1 MFRDGNKYQTTM
13 KALILILTLLIS
25 GCSSFTSRS
34 DGFGEAYSGAKD
46 AVCYNDF
53 MLKAFNDNAF
63 LVGIASLPFNISNL
77 VLSTVIDTV
86 VLPIDLLSSKPPSKR
101 CNLVQ

>member
-1 MFRDGNKYQTTM
+1 M
-13 KALILILTLLIS
+13 KVSLLILTLLIS

-46 AVCYNDF
+46 AIC
-53 MLKAFNDNAF
+53 DNAF
-63 LVGIASLPFNISNL
+63 MVNAFSRDAFIVGFATLPFTISNL

-86 VLPIDLLSSKPPSKR
+86 LLPIDLIVEKEPAKP
-101 CNLVQ
+101 CALIQ

>member
-1 MFRDGNKYQTTM
+1 MSRDGNTYQTAM

-34 DGFGEAYSGAKD
+34 DGFGEVYSGAKD

-77 VLSTVIDTV
+77 LLSTAIDTV
-86 VLPIDLLSSKPPSKR
+86 LLPIDAVVSKPPTKR
-101 CNLVQ
+101 CNLVD